1 MLIGNKYL
9 PQIVTASSSGP
20 SSPVAG
26 MKWHI
31 DGSDISTLF
40 QDYTGATPVTTDG
53 QSVGLW
59 HDNSSYAQ
67 HPEQSVGGYC
77 PLYKTSVKNG
87 LSVVRFDGFDDKL
100 KVFAPVTTNITTF
113 EIFLVSKANSATFE
127 RMPLHIGS
135 SSINGM
141 GISQYTVTTGKK
153 GLLLGG
159 IAWID
164 GSTAGDTSW
173 HLWLLRRAGGTTT
186 LYDGGTSIATSAST
200 PITPTTYTLL
210 GDHTNSNRAASC
222 DIGEALVYEGLSTS
236 DVNSTANYLANKWG
250 LSWTSI

>member
-1 MLIGNKYL
+1 MLMGNKYL
-9 PQIVTASSSGP
+9 PQIVVTSSSAP
-20 SSPVAG
+20 ASPVAG

-77 PLYKTSVKNG
+77 PLYKTAVQNG
-87 LSVVRFDGFDDKL
+87 LSVVRFDGADDRL
-100 KVFAPVTTNITTF
+100 KVFAPVTTNVTTF
-113 EIFLVSKANSATFE
+113 EIFLVSKTNNATTE
-127 RMPLHIGS
+127 RLPLHIGIS
-135 SSINGM
+135 TNGM
-141 GISQYTVTTGKK
+141 GIAQYTWTTGRK
-153 GLLLGG
+153 GFLLGG
-159 IAWID
+159 VAWVD
-164 GSTAGDTSW
+164 AADSGDTSW
-173 HLWLLRRAGGTTT
+173 HLWLLRRTGGTTT
-186 LYDGGTSIATSAST
+186 LYDGGVDIASSAST
-200 PITPTTYTLL
+200 PATPTTYTLL
-210 GDHTNSNRAASC
+210 GNYTNSAAAASC
-222 DIGEALVYEGLSTS
+222 DIGEALVYEGLSDS